1 MSIKANTLIN
11 LPVITVKSGKKIG
24 NIKNIV
30 YNSQNNQVTAFVVDE
45 KGWFSDA
52 KIILIADIES
62 IGKDAIL
69 VEDESKIINANNKID
84 HTIALT
90 ANDNNFLDASDV
102 ITQGGTKLGKV
113 TDIYFDQITGKLEA
127 IEVSGGFLKDV
138 VSGVTKIAI
147 SDIITVGKENLIV
160 QNVAEEEIENQTQ
173 EQGLNKVIADIKT
186 TTVGAAT
193 QVSQKT
199 QGATESLKIKAN
211 EVIYSDTVQ
220 NMVSKTQEVA
230 SDIKDKAAD
239 TYTKTKASIDS
250 GQVEA
255 DLKEGFESFKDRVAD
270 ISTATR
276 DKAVQV
282 ATTSTEKVKT
292 TMDQAQE
299 KAMQDKINSV
309 LGKEIAD
316 PLVYGKDDVIIAM
329 SGDII
334 TPELIDIAKENDAL
348 DKLIRSV

>member
-1 MSIKANTLIN
+1 MSIKANTLIS

-52 KIILIADIES
+52 KIILIVDIKS

-69 VEDESKIINANNKID
+69 VEDESKIISANNKVD
-84 HTIALT
+84 HTVALT

-102 ITQGGTKLGKV
+102 ITQDGTKLGKV

-127 IEVSGGFLKDV
+127 IEVSGGFLKDA

-147 SDIITVGKENLIV
+147 SNIITVGKENLIV
-160 QNVAEEEIENQTQ
+160 QNVAEAEIENQTQ
-173 EQGLNKVIADIKT
+173 EQGLNKVMADIKT

-199 QGATESLKIKAN
+199 QGAAESLKIKAN

-220 NMVSKTQEVA
+220 NMVNKTQELT
-230 SDIKDKAAD
+230 SDIKSKAAD

-250 GQVEA
+250 GQAEA
-255 DLKEGFESFKDRVAD
+255 DLKEGFEAFKDRVAD
-270 ISTATR
+270 ISTAAR
-276 DKAVQV
+276 DKAVEI
-282 ATTSTEKVKT
+282 AGTSTEKVKT

-309 LGKEIAD
+309 LGKEVAD
-316 PLVYGKDDVIIAM
+316 PLVYGKDDIIIAM

-334 TPELIDIAKENDAL
+334 TPKLIEIARDNDAL

>member
-11 LPVITVKSGKKIG
+11 LPVITVGSGKKIG

-52 KIILIADIES
+52 KIILITDIES

-69 VEDESKIINANNKID
+69 VEDESKIISANNKVD
-84 HTIALT
+84 HTVALT

-102 ITQGGTKLGKV
+102 ITQDGTKLGKV
-113 TDIYFDQITGKLEA
+113 TDIYFDQITGKLDA

-147 SDIITVGKENLIV
+147 SDIITVGKEHLIV
-160 QNVAEEEIENQTQ
+160 QNIAEEDIEHQVQ
-173 EQGLNKVIADIKT
+173 EQGLNKVIEDIKT
-186 TTVGAAT
+186 TTSSAAS
-193 QVSQKT
+193 QVSQNAQST
-199 QGATESLKIKAN
+199 TESLKIKAN

-220 NMVSKTQEVA
+220 NMVNKTQEIA
-230 SDIKDKAAD
+230 SDIKDKATD
-239 TYTKTKASIDS
+239 TFTKTKASIDS
-250 GQVEA
+250 GQAEA
-255 DLKEGFESFKDRVAD
+255 KVKDGLESFKGKIAD
-270 ISTATR
+270 ISTAAK
-276 DKAVQV
+276 DKAVEV
-282 ATTSTEKVKT
+282 VTTSTEKVQT
-292 TMDQAQE
+292 TIDQAQE
-299 KAMQDKINSV
+299 KAMQDRINSV

-316 PLVYGKDDVIIAM
+316 PLVYGKDDIIIAM

-334 TPELIDIAKENDAL
+334 TPRLIEIARENDAL